1 MKPRLR
7 SRLLHFLWWSSTLSI
22 GSAAAVGSAQT
33 ACYSTP
39 RAALDAIRPG
49 SVLSPVSQGA
59 GYRVTGIQSDPV
71 LSRRWAIVSSC
82 EHIEWPVSAVQ
93 ISGSDPG
100 STSETNRISVN
111 SVRSLPVVR
120 AGDVVRL
127 WKQED
132 LLRIEVAGV
141 SEENGYLGKAIRVRI
156 LRRSADDPATEQR
169 SSGIVRGPSDVE
181 MQQP

>member
-22 GSAAAVGSAQT
+22 GAAAAGGSAQT

-71 LSRRWAIVSSC
+71 LGRRWAIVSSC
-82 EHIEWPVSAVQ
+82 DHTEWPVSAVQ
-93 ISGSDPG
+93 ISGSDPAAP
-100 STSETNRISVN
+100 SQTNRIPMT
-111 SVRSLPVVR
+111 SVRSIPVVH
-120 AGDVVRL
+120 AGDIVRL

-141 SEENGYLGKAIRVRI
+141 SEETGGLGKIIRVRL
-156 LRRSADDPATEQR
+156 LRRNADDQAIQER
-169 SSGIVRGPSDVE
+169 FSGIVRGPSDVE
-181 MQQP
+181 MQP